1 MITEKERDLVN
12 EIFDE
17 GCRKYTEKLSVLADV
32 LGCDA
37 SLELDRCS
45 YIGRW
50 LVENE
55 SKYRCEFKRRGLTVT
70 DTDDDGTTFTMHGN
84 DGSGGDSPVVFH
96 VNWYKSGSTLHAV
109 HYMRP
114 SDARTR
120 HDHTAED
127 AIDSVAK
134 ALWSITMWT
143 LLAARYRAI
152 KADVDDIETR
162 KSDARVEKAMHQLE
176 LLKKL

>member
-1 MITEKERDLVN
+1 MITEKEENLVN

-17 GCRKYTEKLSVLADV
+17 GCRKYNEKLAVLADV
-32 LGCDA
+32 LDCDMGLA
-37 SLELDRCS
+37 LDRCS

-55 SKYRCEFKRRGLTVT
+55 SKYRGEFKRHGLTVR
-70 DTDDDGTTFTMHGN
+70 DTDDDGTVFTMRGN
-84 DGSGGDSPVVFH
+84 DGSGGDGPVGFH
-96 VNWYKSGSTLHAV
+96 VNWYKIGSTLHAV
-109 HYMRP
+109 HFMRP

-120 HDHTAED
+120 YGHTAED
-127 AIDSVAK
+127 AVDSVAG
-134 ALWSITMWT
+134 ALKSITMWT
-143 LLAARYRAI
+143 LLAARYKAI

-162 KSDARVEKAMHQLE
+162 KSDARVEKALHQLE